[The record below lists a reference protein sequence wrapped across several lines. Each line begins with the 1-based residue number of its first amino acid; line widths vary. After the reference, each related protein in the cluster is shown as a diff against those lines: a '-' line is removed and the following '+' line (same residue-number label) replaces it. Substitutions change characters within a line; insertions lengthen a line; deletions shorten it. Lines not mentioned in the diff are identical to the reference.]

1 MADARHFVS
10 CVAADVAVHE
20 TDFAFWVSGGV
31 NKKNAV
37 DNNEEQQDP
46 ASFADMPEIPE
57 RRMMSQAGDNITL
70 DCPGV
75 TDMSLVLQLEWWAND
90 MKLVQYSDAGTT
102 VWENRR
108 RITLRKDNYALEI
121 HPVSAEDN
129 GRYTCLVNSRPRPE
143 AYIMLQVQGKST
155 L

>member
-1 MADARHFVS
+1 MARALLAS
-10 CVAADVAVHE
+10 LSPLIIALLVAAAPRL
-20 TDFAFWVSGGV
+20 F
-31 NKKNAV
+31 
-37 DNNEEQQDP
+37 
-46 ASFADMPEIPE
+46 DMPEIPE

-75 TDMSLVLQLEWWAND
+75 TDMSLVLQLEWWAKD

-108 RITLRKDNYALEI
+108 RITLRKDNFALEI
-121 HPVSAEDN
+121 HPVIAEDD

-143 AYIMLQVQGKST
+143 AYIMLQVQEFTKDSHE
-155 L
+155 LDKQWQ